1 MGRQLRSRLEH
12 DLHAVLFDI
21 WIPVPE
27 IASTVSFLF
36 QFEVWDFECNGLVR
50 QCCKYDVLI
59 LSIRWLYPLFEGR
72 HDPVPGSD
80 VCFDFREIELK
91 EQGPLLVL
99 WVELF
104 GHFVSWSSEF
114 GAFFDRH
121 FSYDGGCSFFS
132 FQFQGGSFGKVL
144 LVSFSLRMRQ
154 VVSFV
159 GVQCEAQFAFVGA

>member
-1 MGRQLRSRLEH
+1 MGRQLCSRLEH

-27 IASTVSFLF
+27 VASIISFFF
-36 QFEVWDFECNGLVR
+36 QFEVRNFECNCLVR
-50 QCCKYDVLI
+50 QCCKHDVLI
-59 LSIRWLYPLFEGR
+59 LSIRWLYPLFKGR

-91 EQGPLLVL
+91 EQGSLFIL

-114 GAFFDRH
+114 GAFLDGH
-121 FSYDGGCSFFS
+121 FSNDGGCSFFF

-144 LVSFSLRMRQ
+144 LMSFSLRVGQ
-154 VVSFV
+154 IVSFV
-159 GVQCEAQFAFVGA
+159 GV